1 MPTASSDRKAAAT
14 QKARTLPEFF
24 RNYQERF
31 GANAEVAALP
41 DSATRRSV
49 ISSIAPSAD
58 ATALLPWRERL
69 QAWIVSPDGRACGV
83 SLLVHGTLLL
93 CLSLMALRHGGGGGS
108 SGVSLGQGDSEGGGS
123 GFENVLGEGIESS
136 TGSVEIESVP
146 AMAAAYA
153 DAAPQAIRSE
163 IDLEATVANLDPL
176 TPGVANPGDLIK
188 EFDEGSGGG
197 RGRGAGSGV
206 GNGIG
211 NLTEGFAKPGS
222 GRAVRKG
229 KFTAWT
235 VPSDPK
241 PMQNYLIVIEVAWPK
256 TTDKKLIR
264 SRRNDVTGTV
274 VGSDSY
280 FQIIEQSG
288 RFIPKSNQIV
298 VPVPGAEQNVRD
310 VIRVRSKQLEES
322 QELTI
327 TF

>member
-1 MPTASSDRKAAAT
+1 M
-14 QKARTLPEFF
+14 
-24 RNYQERF
+24 
-31 GANAEVAALP
+31 
-41 DSATRRSV
+41 
-49 ISSIAPSAD
+49 
-58 ATALLPWRERL
+58 
-69 QAWIVSPDGRACGV
+69 
-83 SLLVHGTLLL
+83 
-93 CLSLMALRHGGGGGS
+93 
-108 SGVSLGQGDSEGGGS
+108 SLGQGDSEGGGS